1 MILMNRHLQGDC
13 VWSFMLVPEK
23 EKMKIL
29 EIVQHEYGYEILK
42 ESHSSEILNRRKG
55 KVAWYGVVIPNDK

>member
-29 EIVQHEYGYEILK
+29 EIVQYEYGYEVLK
-42 ESHSSEILNRRKG
+42 ESHSSEIWRKCDG
-55 KVAWYGVVIPNDK
+55 R

>member
-29 EIVQHEYGYEILK
+29 VIVQHEYGYEVLK

-55 KVAWYGVVIPNDK
+55 KVALYGVVIPNDK